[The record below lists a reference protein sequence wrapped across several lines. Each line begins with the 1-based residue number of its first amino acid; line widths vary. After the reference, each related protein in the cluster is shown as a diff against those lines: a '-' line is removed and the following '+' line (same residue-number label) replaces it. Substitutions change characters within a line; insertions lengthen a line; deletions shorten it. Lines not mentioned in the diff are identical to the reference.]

1 MSKRYSVRRYIR
13 RAKRNA
19 ERRIRAGNSVIAGN
33 TQVVAYTYTATDAC
47 TVKSIKLDVGMTIGD
62 NEFAMCVPYVLVRV
76 QEGYN
81 ANSITYPAL
90 TDDLYNPTQEV
101 LISGIITGTENE
113 DHKYNMIGRKL
124 KAGDRLCLIF
134 RNTSTL
140 NCEVSFEMNW
150 TVLT

>member
-33 TQVVAYTYTATDAC
+33 TQIVAYTYTATEAC
-47 TVKSIKLDVGMTIGD
+47 TVRSIKLDVGMTIGN

-90 TDDLYNPTQEV
+90 TS
-101 LISGIITGTENE
+101 I
-113 DHKYNMIGRKL
+113 
-124 KAGDRLCLIF
+124 LCIQKQR
-134 RNTSTL
+134 RNKR
-140 NCEVSFEMNW
+140 C
-150 TVLT
+150 